1 VTQFKR
7 LLRELGLEV
16 LPVVGEADAF
26 IAKQV
31 SAISPRWYGLHG
43 PSIHAEARYSRLGG
57 QKEKPPPPTHTV
69 PYRAH
74 TQVASPSSPFTAVLS
89 RDSDF
94 LVYRDCAM
102 LPPDLLDL
110 HSMTVR
116 D

>member
-1 VTQFKR
+1 VLSVTQFKR

-57 QKEKPPPPTHTV
+57 QKEKPPPLLIPYLTVHTHRWR
-69 PYRAH
+69 PPPR
-74 TQVASPSSPFTAVLS
+74 PSRP
-89 RDSDF
+89 
-94 LVYRDCAM
+94 C
-102 LPPDLLDL
+102 
-110 HSMTVR
+110 
-116 D
+116 